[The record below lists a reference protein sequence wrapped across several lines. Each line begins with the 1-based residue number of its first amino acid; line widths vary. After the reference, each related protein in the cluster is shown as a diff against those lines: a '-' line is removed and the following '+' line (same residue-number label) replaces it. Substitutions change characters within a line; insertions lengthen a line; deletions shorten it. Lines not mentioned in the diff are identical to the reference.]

1 MSQPPSLEARISRL
15 GMTLTGPQQPLR
27 PFVSRKQS
35 LYPELDMIK
44 MSQTVNWNERSSTA
58 TFKQVILPTTDYF
71 CDFIKQKKL
80 RNKELQ

>member
-1 MSQPPSLEARISRL
+1 MQFLRLLKIVVKKLRMSQPPWLEARISRL

-44 MSQTVNWNERSSTA
+44 MSQTV
-58 TFKQVILPTTDYF
+58 K
-71 CDFIKQKKL
+71 
-80 RNKELQ
+80 

>member
-1 MSQPPSLEARISRL
+1 MQFLRPLKIAVKKLQMSQPPWLEARISRL

-44 MSQTVNWNERSSTA
+44 MSQTV
-58 TFKQVILPTTDYF
+58 K
-71 CDFIKQKKL
+71 
-80 RNKELQ
+80 